1 MAAKSLDAFLDPAY
15 TQDLRKL
22 SLEDLR
28 ARRSECHEAEVELS
42 YLRRLVQG
50 RLDIALAESHRREV
64 HGEPVNAAELVEQ
77 LPEILS
83 DRVHAPGKGRLPL
96 LMAPGDVDEEL
107 LARVDGIA
115 SADKLV
121 NMSELTDAEVR
132 QVITDLEYYEHA
144 LSAQRRDLHGVIDQ
158 LQEEIVRRYKTG
170 EASVDS
176 LLRPS

>member
-15 TQDLRKL
+15 THDLRSL
-22 SLEDLR
+22 ALEDLR
-28 ARRSECHEAEVELS
+28 ARRSDCHEAEVELS

-50 RLDIALAESHRREV
+50 RLDIALAEMHRREV
-64 HGEPVNAAELVEQ
+64 KGDPIDAAELVEQ

-83 DRVHAPGKGRLPL
+83 DRVHAPGTGRLPL
-96 LMAPGDVDEEL
+96 LMAPGEVDEEL

-115 SADKLV
+115 SADRLVKLA
-121 NMSELTDAEVR
+121 ELADGDVR
-132 QVITDLEYYEHA
+132 TIINDLEYYEHA

-170 EASVDS
+170 EANVDS